1 MTVKSF
7 DARVKF
13 TSSVKAIPASKPVS
27 GNVFIFCN
35 ALNGLPLAMIFVGG
49 LFLFSDDLRAEGR
62 CETMAERNLNVCEKN
77 TEFWKRLHLRLA
89 GKLE

>member
-13 TSSVKAIPASKPVS
+13 TSSVKAIPVSKPVS

-35 ALNGLPLAMIFVGG
+35 ALNGLPLAMIFAGG
-49 LFLFSDDLRAEGR
+49 FFCFQTTCGQRGR
-62 CETMAERNLNVCEKN
+62 RETMAERSFDVCEKN
-77 TEFWKRLHLRLA
+77 TEFWKRLHLELA

>member
-49 LFLFSDDLRAEGR
+49 FFCFQTTSDGRVSVKQWLREVLMFA
-62 CETMAERNLNVCEKN
+62 K
-77 TEFWKRLHLRLA
+77 KLRSF
-89 GKLE
+89 GKSYIRGVQVN